1 MPFIDQKSREELKA
15 GRLPKTA
22 GERCYSH
29 YRWMV
34 EMWNMDKR
42 WTTADEIYKR
52 VALYSAPPIGLKSGE
67 DQRAKE
73 LAWQVFFQ
81 VHVIPYERMM
91 QECNGD
97 I

>member
-1 MPFIDQKSREELKA
+1 MPFIPQKDREELKA

-22 GERCYSH
+22 GERCYNH

-34 EMWNMDKR
+34 ELWEADKR
-42 WTTADEIYKR
+42 WTTADEIYKKIVEWR
-52 VALYSAPPIGLKSGE
+52 DISTE
-67 DQRAKE
+67 ENDQRAKE

-81 VHVIPYERMM
+81 LHVIPYERMM
-91 QECNGD
+91 QQCNGD

>member
-1 MPFIDQKSREELKA
+1 MPFIPQKDREELKA

-22 GERCYSH
+22 GERCYNH

-34 EMWNMDKR
+34 EVWNADKR
-42 WTTADEIYKR
+42 WTTADDIYKK
-52 VALYSAPPIGLKSGE
+52 VTLYSSPPQGLKSGE

-81 VHVIPYERMM
+81 VHVMKYELEK
-91 QECNGD
+91 QKLNGD